1 MITDSSHLDDLTK
14 GFLAESR
21 EMLDE
26 VEPYLIELGQRS
38 AELGEVDE
46 ETVNLVFRLFHSLKG
61 SAGFFSVRQH
71 SGPDP
76 YRRNPCWI
84 FSDPVNARWR
94 SSTRMFSVG
103 PATWSACC
111 WIRWRPPGRT
121 PGYENEVEQISK
133 ETDGLDRGTGGRD
146 LIRPL
151 AVPPL
156 TSGLP
161 LPNKDPRKQK
171 PPWRTK

>member
-61 SAGFFSVRQH
+61 SAGFFQFGSIVGLTHIAETLLDLFRSGQCKMAQQH
-71 SGPDP
+71 TDVLCRACDVVGMLLDQVEATG
-76 YRRNPCWI
+76 
-84 FSDPVNARWR
+84 SD
-94 SSTRMFSVG
+94 T
-103 PATWSACC
+103 
-111 WIRWRPPGRT
+111 
-121 PGYENEVEQISK
+121 GYENEVEQISK
-133 ETDGLDRGTGGRD
+133 E
-146 LIRPL
+146 
-151 AVPPL
+151 
-156 TSGLP
+156 
-161 LPNKDPRKQK
+161 N
-171 PPWRTK
+171 